1 MSSSE
6 QNEPMIGRDNR
17 PSQVNAET
25 RVAELTV
32 RQLMD
37 LMRVQQTAGR
47 EWYKPEHKE
56 FWKPEVFKEFWK
68 PEAFKEYYKPEFSK
82 PELSK
87 PEGSVDMGGIVEQ
100 IADLVV
106 AKLREQG

>member
-6 QNEPMIGRDNR
+6 QNEPMIGRENR

-25 RVAELTV
+25 RVADLTV
-32 RQLMD
+32 RHLMD
-37 LMRVQQTAGR
+37 IMRVQPTAGL
-47 EWYKPEHKE
+47 EWYKPEH
-56 FWKPEVFKEFWK
+56 KEFWK

-87 PEGSVDMGGIVEQ
+87 PEGPIDAGGIVEQ
-100 IADLVV
+100 IADRVV